1 MQGEVTEEV
10 LQKEEPAITVYSVE
24 DDAIFHERMGVDEDF
39 EEDGMDTTM
48 MVSRRV
54 LTKTLEKK
62 DVVIE
67 KMETVIKELQAR
79 IKLFTDEGSATGEN

>member
-24 DDAIFHERMGVDEDF
+24 DDAI
-39 EEDGMDTTM
+39 
-48 MVSRRV
+48 
-54 LTKTLEKK
+54 
-62 DVVIE
+62 
-67 KMETVIKELQAR
+67 VIKELQAR